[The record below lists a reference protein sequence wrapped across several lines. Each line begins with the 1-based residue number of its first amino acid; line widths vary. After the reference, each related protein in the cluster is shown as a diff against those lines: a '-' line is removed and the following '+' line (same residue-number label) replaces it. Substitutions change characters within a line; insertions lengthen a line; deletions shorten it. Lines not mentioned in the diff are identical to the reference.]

1 MCKGNIKP
9 VIGTKNVYVVDQ
21 FEKAIISIFSE
32 KKTTKKKLIQFDIYF
47 LLLCSLTHN

>member
-21 FEKAIISIFSE
+21 FEKAISIFSE
-32 KKTTKKKLIQFDIYF
+32 KKNNKKEIDKIWYIFFTFMFSY
-47 LLLCSLTHN
+47 T